1 MHVQTIAPGQLRHR
15 GGPAPAFSRL
25 IADLGGD
32 RFSDSLFSE
41 VRALCGCAHL
51 VVMTSEG
58 SRPIKVL
65 VAANE
70 GRTTQARETAEK
82 YLAGYWRHDPVGAVL
97 ERAGPG
103 DFAARTTPRDI
114 GPGRYRRD
122 CYGATGLIERFSIL
136 RSHGDR
142 ATRIYLYRSRQ
153 DGPFAPQSLDRVTS
167 HADVLFSLVAKHDE
181 VAMLRP
187 RSGASVYEQLRRLAP
202 GMPAREADVCAGI
215 VSGRTS
221 EAIAMGLGISVN
233 TVLTYRKRAYARLGI
248 SSLNELLR
256 LVG

>member
-1 MHVQTIAPGQLRHR
+1 LDVQVIALGRLRHR
-15 GGPAPAFSRL
+15 GDPAPDFGQL
-25 IADLGGD
+25 IADLGRS

-58 SRPIKVL
+58 SRPTKVL

-70 GRTTQARETAEK
+70 GRTAQARETAQK
-82 YLAGYWRHDPVGAVL
+82 YLAGHWRHDPVGAVL
-97 ERAGPG
+97 ERVGPG

-114 GPGRYRRD
+114 APGRYRRE

-136 RSHGDR
+136 RNHGER
-142 ATRIYLYRSRQ
+142 ATRIYLYRSRL
-153 DGPFAPQSLDRVTS
+153 DGPFAPRSLDRVTA
-167 HADVLFSLVAKHDE
+167 HADALFSLVAKHDE
-181 VAMLRP
+181 VAMSRPPAGIGVAERLRM
-187 RSGASVYEQLRRLAP
+187 LAR
-202 GMPAREADVCAGI
+202 GMPARESEVCSGI
-215 VSGRTS
+215 VSGQTS
-221 EAIAMGLGISVN
+221 EAIAMSLGISVN